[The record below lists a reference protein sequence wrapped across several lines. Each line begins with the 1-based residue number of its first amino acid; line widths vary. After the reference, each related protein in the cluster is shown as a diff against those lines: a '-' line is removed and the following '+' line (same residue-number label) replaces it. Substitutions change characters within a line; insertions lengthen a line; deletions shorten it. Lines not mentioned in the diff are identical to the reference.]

1 MTDGIIDFQSNNSGI
16 TYSGSSSHIIN
27 NYGLIKKTT
36 TEGTT
41 SFIAQLIN
49 HNGTIQVETG
59 TLTLN
64 NANTTLDSGTYNV
77 SEDGSLNWN
86 STVFMTGTLTGELT
100 GGINWNGNVSVA
112 EDTTA
117 TFNFT
122 GANAVRWTAGSLV
135 GGGTLENLSKINLTT
150 ATAKYITGATTLNN
164 IGLINV
170 LDGTQWYL
178 SNSVINNMTDGIID
192 FQSSNSGI
200 TYSGSSSHII
210 NNYGLIKKTTAEG
223 TTTISVT
230 ANNSG
235 EMRVLSG
242 TLRFT
247 GSFNNQQDGIITG
260 NATLQ
265 LPSSAFTNSGT
276 FSPGVNA
283 PATLSVLGNYTSTE
297 NTVLEIDI
305 NGLTQGTD
313 YDLLSIQGN
322 AVMIGN
328 VVVNLGFDA
337 AINDE
342 FIVSTITGTITQCE
356 LNPVAVSEFNG
367 YTYTFDVE
375 CVNNNSVILRVTN
388 KTLGIEELIGNSL
401 KVYPNPVTDI
411 LQIDNRSSVQI
422 VSITIFDISG
432 RKLTSFETTDNF
444 GYQLNLTELNAG
456 QYLMKLNFDGG
467 QVLTKKLL
475 KK

>member
-1 MTDGIIDFQSNNSGI
+1 MKKLLLLIVMAGITNLLSAQTNTRLASGNWNVEAAWSLNVIPTSTHDVVIPTGLAVTVNTTANTKSIELQGDASLTINSNLSFTNASTFGTNTTVNWSSGSLTGGGILTTEGIVNLIGAGSKYITGTTTLNNIGLINVLDETQWYLSNSVINNMTDGIIDFQSNSSI
-16 TYSGSSSHIIN
+16 TYTGSSSHIIN

-192 FQSSNSGI
+192 FQS
-200 TYSGSSSHII
+200 
-210 NNYGLIKKTTAEG
+210 
-223 TTTISVT
+223 
-230 ANNSG
+230 
-235 EMRVLSG
+235 
-242 TLRFT
+242 
-247 GSFNNQQDGIITG
+247 
-260 NATLQ
+260 
-265 LPSSAFTNSGT
+265 
-276 FSPGVNA
+276 
-283 PATLSVLGNYTSTE
+283 
-297 NTVLEIDI
+297 
-305 NGLTQGTD
+305 
-313 YDLLSIQGN
+313 
-322 AVMIGN
+322 
-328 VVVNLGFDA
+328 
-337 AINDE
+337 
-342 FIVSTITGTITQCE
+342 
-356 LNPVAVSEFNG
+356 
-367 YTYTFDVE
+367 
-375 CVNNNSVILRVTN
+375 
-388 KTLGIEELIGNSL
+388 
-401 KVYPNPVTDI
+401 
-411 LQIDNRSSVQI
+411 
-422 VSITIFDISG
+422 
-432 RKLTSFETTDNF
+432 
-444 GYQLNLTELNAG
+444 
-456 QYLMKLNFDGG
+456 
-467 QVLTKKLL
+467 
-475 KK
+475 